1 KWIGNGKLVETT
13 WPRAEEIGPDS
24 RALFPEANAFLEHE
38 RLSFISF
45 PYEWSC
51 SMVADA
57 ALLTLDLQ
65 IALTERGYALKDAS
79 AYNVQF
85 RSGKPVFIDVSSIE
99 KAERVDLWAA
109 LGQFQRMFLF
119 PLLLLVK
126 RGIDLRS
133 CYLAHLDGWPIEQVS
148 RVFPGLSRW

>member
-1 KWIGNGKLVETT
+1 MPLAQGNMLREDSQLRVRQAEASFRDRSGQVFLSGQRVFRAIDAGTATALRELETGGFLRKWIGNGKLVETT

-65 IALTERGYALKDAS
+65 IALT
-79 AYNVQF
+79 
-85 RSGKPVFIDVSSIE
+85 
-99 KAERVDLWAA
+99 
-109 LGQFQRMFLF
+109 
-119 PLLLLVK
+119 
-126 RGIDLRS
+126 
-133 CYLAHLDGWPIEQVS
+133 
-148 RVFPGLSRW
+148 